1 MVAWPRNKE
10 KQMIVETDGY
20 IELIQYLTGQL
31 PVFTEQGNSAKTADY
46 TLRDLMEE
54 RLSESMMAVFEQNEL
69 DQEIRL
75 DIVRETDAIVYD
87 LEEVLSKVLDT
98 HPTPQQEAF
107 INEFVG
113 LVKNLF
119 DERLQSYRL

>member
-1 MVAWPRNKE
+1 MVAWPRDKE

-31 PVFTEQGNSAKTADY
+31 PIFTEQGNSAKTADY

-69 DQEIRL
+69 DQEVRL

>member
-1 MVAWPRNKE
+1 MVAWPCEKE

>member
-1 MVAWPRNKE
+1 MVAWPCDKE

-69 DQEIRL
+69 DQEVRL

>member
-1 MVAWPRNKE
+1 MVAWPRDKE

-69 DQEIRL
+69 DQEVRL

>member
-1 MVAWPRNKE
+1 
-10 KQMIVETDGY
+10 MIVETDGY

-31 PVFTEQGNSAKTADY
+31 PVFTEQSSSAKTADY
-46 TLRDLMEE
+46 TLRDFMEE

-69 DQEIRL
+69 DEAVRL

>member
-1 MVAWPRNKE
+1 MVAWPRDKE

>member
-1 MVAWPRNKE
+1 MVARPRDKE

-69 DQEIRL
+69 DQEVRL

>member
-1 MVAWPRNKE
+1 
-10 KQMIVETDGY
+10 MIVETDGY

-31 PVFTEQGNSAKTADY
+31 PVFTEQSNSAKTANY

-54 RLSESMMAVFEQNEL
+54 RLSESMIAVFDQNEL
-69 DQEIRL
+69 DQEMRL
-75 DIVRETDAIVYD
+75 NIVRETDAIVYD

-119 DERLQSYRL
+119 DERLRSYRQ

>member
-1 MVAWPRNKE
+1 MVAWPRDKE

-31 PVFTEQGNSAKTADY
+31 PVFTEQGNGAKTADY

-69 DQEIRL
+69 DQEVRL

>member
-1 MVAWPRNKE
+1 MVAWPCDKE

-31 PVFTEQGNSAKTADY
+31 PVFTEQGNSARTADY

>member
-1 MVAWPRNKE
+1 M
-10 KQMIVETDGY
+10 
-20 IELIQYLTGQL
+20 
-31 PVFTEQGNSAKTADY
+31 
-46 TLRDLMEE
+46 
-54 RLSESMMAVFEQNEL
+54 
-69 DQEIRL
+69 RL

>member
-1 MVAWPRNKE
+1 
-10 KQMIVETDGY
+10 MIVETNGY

-31 PVFTEQGNSAKTADY
+31 PVFTEQGNSAGTANY
-46 TLRDLMEE
+46 TLRDLLEE

-69 DQEIRL
+69 DQDMRL

-98 HPTPQQEAF
+98 HPTPQQEEF

-119 DERLQSYRL
+119 DERLRSHRQ

>member
-1 MVAWPRNKE
+1 MVAWPRDKE

-69 DQEIRL
+69 DQEVRL

-119 DERLQSYRL
+119 DERLHSYRL

>member
-1 MVAWPRNKE
+1 
-10 KQMIVETDGY
+10 MIVETDGY

-31 PVFTEQGNSAKTADY
+31 PVFTEQGGSAKTADY
-46 TLRDLMEE
+46 TLRDFMEE

-69 DQEIRL
+69 DQSVRL

-98 HPTPQQEAF
+98 HPTPQQETF

-119 DERLQSYRL
+119 DERLQSYCQ

>member
-1 MVAWPRNKE
+1 
-10 KQMIVETDGY
+10 MIVETDGY

-31 PVFTEQGNSAKTADY
+31 PLFSDQSTQEKTADY

-54 RLSESMMAVFEQNEL
+54 KLSMSMMAVFEQNEL
-69 DQEIRL
+69 SQEQRL

-98 HPTPQQEAF
+98 HPTPEQEAF
-107 INEFVG
+107 IDEFVG

-119 DERLQSYRL
+119 DEHLREYRV

>member
-1 MVAWPRNKE
+1 
-10 KQMIVETDGY
+10 MIVENDGY
-20 IELIQYLTGQL
+20 MELIQYLTGQL
-31 PVFTEQGNSAKTADY
+31 PLFSDQSAQEKTADY

-54 RLSESMMAVFEQNEL
+54 KLSMSMMAVFEQNEL
-69 DQEIRL
+69 SQEQRL

-98 HPTPQQEAF
+98 HPTPEQEAF
-107 INEFVG
+107 IDEFVG

-119 DERLQSYRL
+119 DEHLREYRV

>member
-1 MVAWPRNKE
+1 
-10 KQMIVETDGY
+10 MIVETSGY
-20 IELIQYLTGQL
+20 IELIQYLTGHL
-31 PVFTEQGNSAKTADY
+31 PVFTEHKRSANTADY
-46 TLRDLMEE
+46 SLRDVMEE
-54 RLSESMMAVFEQNEL
+54 RLAESIIAVCEQHHLEQ
-69 DQEIRL
+69 DIRL
-75 DIVRETDAIVYD
+75 SIVREADAIAYD

-119 DERLQSYRL
+119 DERLRDFQQ

>member
-1 MVAWPRNKE
+1 MVAWPRDKE

-69 DQEIRL
+69 DQEVRL

-119 DERLQSYRL
+119 DERLQSHRL

>member
-1 MVAWPRNKE
+1 MVARPCDKE

-54 RLSESMMAVFEQNEL
+54 RLSESIMAVFEQNEL